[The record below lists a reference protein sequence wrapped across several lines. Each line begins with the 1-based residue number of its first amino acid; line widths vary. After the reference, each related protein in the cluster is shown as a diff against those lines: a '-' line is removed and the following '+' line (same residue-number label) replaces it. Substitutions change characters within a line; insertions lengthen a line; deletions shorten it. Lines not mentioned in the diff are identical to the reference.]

1 MAVIGIDLGTTNSLC
16 AVYHH
21 NQAEIIPNVFGE
33 YLTPSCVYIKDD
45 KFIVGKIAREKSVL
59 EPENCAS
66 LFKRTMG
73 TDKKYVLDGKSY
85 SSEELSSFVVKQLI
99 YDAEQYLGE
108 KVEEVIISVPAYFDA
123 KQREATRRIGT
134 LLGVKTERLVN
145 EPSAAALACH
155 TGDSYET
162 FAILD
167 FGGGTLDISIVDCFE
182 NVVSI
187 LSIAGDNHLGGSDFD
202 RAIALYFMAENKLS
216 LDSLPEDR
224 KMAVLR
230 EAERVKILLGEKES
244 AVMYLQV
251 NGNQYETVITRDI
264 LKDICMPVLEK
275 MKPVILEAVQG
286 SGMRPSDLDSMIL
299 VGGSCCMPLV
309 QEYLEELLNL
319 DILAGKEMEKL
330 VAEGLAI
337 YTGIH
342 ERNAEVKDL
351 VLTDICPFS
360 LCTSVYNEVDAQKSL
375 SRVVISRNTILP
387 VTKTVNLCALK
398 EKQKEIHIHVYQGEN
413 MYAKDNLLLGEII
426 IPIPTNHKGQEEF
439 ELTYSYDINS
449 MLFVEVRI
457 LSTNEVYSYQIG
469 DTHTLEKVRNR
480 QAIESIERV
489 SLQLSRQADF
499 DAVIERMNR
508 LYKEMH
514 EEERESFQAFAQ
526 QFVREFRSLNN
537 IRKKMELVDKVNEMM
552 DHYEQE
558 RTFVEEELFSNE
570 EDGNQGGGFYA

>member
-16 AVYHH
+16 AIYHH
-21 NQAEIIPNVFGE
+21 NQAEIIPNAFGE
-33 YLTPSCVYIKDD
+33 YLTPSCVYIKGDQL
-45 KFIVGKIAREKSVL
+45 IVGKIAREKSVV
-59 EPENCAS
+59 EPKNCAS

-99 YDAEQYLGE
+99 HDAENYLKE
-108 KVEEVIISVPAYFDA
+108 KVDEVIVSVPAYFDA

-134 LLGVKTERLVN
+134 LLGVTVERLVN

-155 TGDSYET
+155 TGDDYET

-187 LSIAGDNHLGGSDFD
+187 LSISGDNHLGGSDFD
-202 RAIALYFMAENKLS
+202 RAVALYFLAENNLS
-216 LDSLPEDR
+216 MDGLSEDR
-224 KMAVLR
+224 KMALLR
-230 EAERVKILLGEKES
+230 EAERVKILLGEKDNVKMHLLANE
-244 AVMYLQV
+244 
-251 NGNQYETVITRDI
+251 NHYETVITRDI

-299 VGGSCCMPLV
+299 VGGCCRMPLV
-309 QEYLEELLNL
+309 QQYLEELLNL
-319 DILAGKEMEKL
+319 DIRDGKEMEKL
-330 VAEGLAI
+330 VAQGLAI

-342 ERNAEVKDL
+342 ERNEAVKDL

-360 LCTSVYNEVDAQKSL
+360 LCTSVYNEADAQKSL
-375 SRVVISRNTILP
+375 SRVVIGRNTILP
-387 VTKTVNLCALK
+387 VTKTIHLCALK

-439 ELTYSYDINS
+439 SLTYSYDINS

-469 DTHTLEKVRNR
+469 DTHTLVKVANR
-480 QAIESIERV
+480 EVLDSIARV
-489 SLQLSRQADF
+489 SLQLSRQEEF

-508 LYKEMH
+508 LHMEMG
-514 EEERESFQAFAQ
+514 EAERESFQAFAQ
-526 QFVREFRSLNN
+526 QFVKEFRALNN
-537 IRKKMELVDKVNEMM
+537 IRKKMELIDKVNVIM
-552 DHYEQE
+552 DRY
-558 RTFVEEELFSNE
+558 EEERNVVENELFVRD
-570 EDGNQGGGFYA
+570 EDDNTGGGFYA

>member
-16 AVYHH
+16 AVYRNH
-21 NQAEIIPNVFGE
+21 QAEIIPNVFGE

-45 KFIVGKIAREKSVL
+45 QLIVGKIAREKSIL

-73 TDKKYVLDGKSY
+73 TDRKYVLDGKAY

-99 YDAEQYLGE
+99 LDAENYLQE

-134 LLGVKTERLVN
+134 LLGIKAERLIN

-155 TGDSYET
+155 DGESYET

-202 RAIALYFMAENKLS
+202 HAIALYFLAVNHLS
-216 LDSLPEDR
+216 IDALSDDR
-224 KMAVLR
+224 KMALLR
-230 EAERVKILLGEKES
+230 EAERIKILLGEKERAS
-244 AVMYLQV
+244 MYLSFE
-251 NGNQYETVITRDI
+251 GKQYETVLDRAI
-264 LKDICMPVLEK
+264 LQDICMPVLEK
-275 MKPVILEAVQG
+275 MKPVILEAVEG
-286 SGMRPSDLDSMIL
+286 SGMRPSDLDRMIL

-309 QEYLEELLNL
+309 QQYLEELLNL

-330 VAEGLAI
+330 VAEGLAL

-342 ERNAEVKDL
+342 ERNEVVKDL

-375 SRVVISRNTILP
+375 SKIVIPRNTILP
-387 VTKTVNLCALK
+387 VTRTVNLCALK
-398 EKQKEIHIHVYQGEN
+398 EKQKQIHIHVYQGEN
-413 MYAKDNLLLGEII
+413 MYAKDNLLLGDII

-449 MLFVEVRI
+449 MLFVQVRI
-457 LSTNEVYSYQIG
+457 LSTNEVYLYQIG
-469 DTHTLEKVRNR
+469 DTHTLERVKNR
-480 QAIESIERV
+480 QTIESIERV
-489 SLQLSRQADF
+489 SLQLSRQAEF
-499 DAVIERMNR
+499 DLVMERMNR
-508 LYKEMH
+508 LYAEMN

-537 IRKKMELVDKVNEMM
+537 IRKRMERIDEVNAIM
-552 DHYEQE
+552 DRYEQN
-558 RTFVEEELFSNE
+558 RTIIADELFVHD
-570 EDGNQGGGFYA
+570 EDEGGGFYA

>member
-16 AVYHH
+16 AVYRN

-33 YLTPSCVYIKDD
+33 YLTPSCVYIKDNQLV
-45 KFIVGKIAREKSVL
+45 VGKIAKEKSVV

-73 TDKKYVLDGKSY
+73 TDQKYVLDGKAY

-99 YDAEQYLGE
+99 LDAENYLGE

-134 LLGVKTERLVN
+134 LLGVKVERLIN

-155 TGDSYET
+155 SDDSYET

-202 RAIALYFMAENKLS
+202 HAIALYFLADNQLS
-216 LDSLPEDR
+216 IDALSKER
-224 KMAVLR
+224 KMALLR
-230 EAERVKILLGEKES
+230 EAERIKILLGEKDS
-244 AVMYLQV
+244 AMMYLMV
-251 NGNQYETVITRDI
+251 EGRQYQTMITQDI

-275 MKPVILEAVQG
+275 MKPVILQAVDG
-286 SGMRPSDLDSMIL
+286 SGMRPSELDQMIL

-309 QEYLEELLNL
+309 QQYLGELLNL
-319 DILAGKEMEKL
+319 DILAGKDIEKL

-342 ERNAEVKDL
+342 ERNEVVKDL

-375 SRVVISRNTILP
+375 SKVVIPRNTILP

-413 MYAKDNLLLGEII
+413 MYAKDNLLLGDII

-439 ELTYSYDINS
+439 ALTYSYDINS

-457 LSTNEVYSYQIG
+457 LSTNEVYAYQIG
-469 DTHTLEKVRNR
+469 DTHTLERVRNR
-480 QAIESIERV
+480 QAIDSIERV
-489 SLQLSRQADF
+489 SLQLSRQAEF
-499 DAVIERMNR
+499 DLVIERMNR
-508 LYKEMH
+508 LYKEMR

-526 QFVREFRSLNN
+526 QFIREYRALNN
-537 IRKKMELVDKVNEMM
+537 IRKKMERIDEVNAIM
-552 DHYEQE
+552 DRYEQKRSMME
-558 RTFVEEELFSNE
+558 DELFANNDDE
-570 EDGNQGGGFYA
+570 ETGGGFYA